1 MLLGWLLKFEHDHDL
16 QQMKWRCQNGS
27 GSVWRKG
34 SVCLDRWARE
44 NGFITSDQRRHLLT
58 RFSKRAQEV
67 VLL

>member
-16 QQMKWRCQNGS
+16 QQMKWRFQNGR

-44 NGFITSDQRRHLLT
+44 NGFITDQRRHLLT